1 MLFGKGWGV
10 NAGCCRKRGAG
21 GVLEI
26 LLPGA
31 AWLAMPKCPVCLAG
45 YIALFTGVGVSAGF
59 AAGLKA
65 LVVFVTIAAVF
76 LFAIRLFK
84 HHKKAMP

>member
-1 MLFGKGWGV
+1 M
-10 NAGCCRKRGAG
+10 NADCCRKRGAG
-21 GVLEI
+21 GILAI

-31 AWLAMPKCPVCLAG
+31 AWLAIPKCPVCLAG

-65 LVVFVTIAAVF
+65 LVIFVTLAAVF
-76 LFAIRLFK
+76 LFAIRLF
-84 HHKKAMP
+84 HNYKKTKS